1 MGCGGLRRDREG
13 RIGGDILEMARE
25 LLGLPAF
32 QEFWQR
38 VLGRQRVEGA
48 RRVTA
53 RPHHGAPPFAD
64 AGDHA
69 ARAQE
74 LMPAGTSDDL
84 PVPLA
89 PSTKRAFSRT
99 PRSRY

>member
-13 RIGGDILEMARE
+13 RIGGGILEMARE

-53 RPHHGAPPFAD
+53 RPHHGAPPLAD
-64 AGDHA
+64 AGD
-69 ARAQE
+69 
-74 LMPAGTSDDL
+74 
-84 PVPLA
+84 
-89 PSTKRAFSRT
+89 T
-99 PRSRY
+99 PRAHRN